1 MKINMPMTITAADSN
16 TRQVTGRIVTW
27 NEEGSTS
34 AGRTVFLPNSI
45 QFGKNVKL
53 LWEHRLEKPLGKLI
67 SAEVTDQGIEA
78 TFKIAGTIAGDDYL
92 TEAAEGLRDGLS
104 VGVKVDSWQNND
116 GVMTIDAAKLI
127 EVSAV
132 TEPAISSAR
141 ISDVAASEGEKVEDS
156 ESAPAESDK
165 PTEGEQVSD
174 TVVPAPAQET
184 AEAAKNETP
193 AVTAAFYTKP
203 RVNLNATAGQYAL
216 AQIRAAQGDA
226 DSRDLVAALDAA
238 TTAENIGVVPPTYL
252 RDIIGI
258 IDSSMPFADSI
269 EQGTLPATGM
279 KFYRP
284 VLGTQATT
292 AQTAEAVELDSTD
305 TTITSLEIDV
315 VKIGG
320 ANKISV
326 ELLERSDPEYLTVLL
341 SELAASWAQKADAYA
356 FAQALG
362 APGSSSGATLYAA
375 IADGIADSFGVVR
388 KTPNRF
394 LADTGN
400 FAELLA
406 AVDDNKRPLFAAAA
420 PQNAAGLMTQ
430 GSTSGTIA
438 GLQLVVDAN
447 IDTGTGV
454 KGVVY
459 PSDAATFYKSAAFQI
474 RSNVVSTAEVEVGI
488 YGYVA
493 LARKYATAF
502 RNITVA

>member
-1 MKINMPMTITAADSN
+1 MPMTLTAADGEKRIVS
-16 TRQVTGRIVTW
+16 GRIVTW
-27 NEEGSTS
+27 NEEGNTS
-34 AGRTVFLPNSI
+34 AGRTVFKPGSI
-45 QFGKNVKL
+45 ALGKNVKL
-53 LWEHRLEKPLGKLI
+53 LWEHQMERPLGRLI
-67 SAEVTDQGIEA
+67 AAEVTESGIEA
-78 TFKIAGTIAGDDYL
+78 QFKIAGTIAGDDYL

-104 VGVKVDSWQNND
+104 VGVKIDAWTNNE

-132 TEPAISSAR
+132 TTPAIDSAR
-141 ISDVAASEGEKVEDS
+141 VAEVAASENETPENS
-156 ESAPAESDK
+156 EPAPADSDQ

-174 TVVPAPAQET
+174 TTVPAPAEET
-184 AEAAKNETP
+184 VEAVKASAAAP
-193 AVTAAFYTKP
+193 AAFYAKP
-203 RVNLNATAGQYAL
+203 RVNLNVTAGQYAL
-216 AQIRAAQGDA
+216 AQVRAAQGDT

-238 TTAENIGVVPPTYL
+238 TTTENIGVVPPTYL

-258 IDSSMPFADSI
+258 VDASMPFADSL
-269 EQGTLPATGM
+269 EQGTLPASGM

-305 TTITSLEIDV
+305 TTITSLEVDI

-326 ELLERSDPEYLTVLL
+326 ELLERSDPAYLDVLL
-341 SELAASWAQKADAYA
+341 RELAASWAQKADAYA
-356 FAQALG
+356 FNIATASAANSTG
-362 APGSSSGATLYAA
+362 GTLYAA
-375 IADGIADSFGVVR
+375 IADAIADSFAVVR
-388 KTPNRF
+388 KTPNRY

-400 FAELLA
+400 FATLLG
-406 AVDDNKRPLFAAAA
+406 AVDGNDRPLFAAAA

-430 GSTSGTIA
+430 GSTAGTIA

-447 IDTGTGV
+447 VDTGAGV
-454 KGVVY
+454 LGMVY

-474 RSNVVSTAEVEVGI
+474 RSNVVSTAEVEVGL

-493 LARKYATAF
+493 CALKYGTAF
-502 RNITVA
+502 RKIV

>member
-16 TRQVTGRIVTW
+16 TRTVTGRIVTW
-27 NEEGSTS
+27 NEEGNTS

-45 QFGKNVKL
+45 QLGKNVKL
-53 LWEHRLEKPLGKLI
+53 LWEHRLEKPLGKLMA
-67 SAEVTDQGIEA
+67 AEITDQGIEA
-78 TFKIAGTIAGDDYL
+78 QFKIAGTIAGDDYL

-104 VGVKVDSWQNND
+104 VGVKIDSWSNNE
-116 GVMTIDAAKLI
+116 GVLTIDAAKLI

-141 ISDVAASEGEKVEDS
+141 ISDVAASDPQEENSDSATAEADQTTEGENVSDTTTP
-156 ESAPAESDK
+156 APAE
-165 PTEGEQVSD
+165 T
-174 TVVPAPAQET
+174 PAV
-184 AEAAKNETP
+184 EAAKSEAP
-193 AVTAAFYTKP
+193 AVTAAFYSKP
-203 RVNLNATAGQYAL
+203 RVNLNVTAGQYAM
-216 AQIRAAQGDA
+216 AQIRAAQGDT

-238 TTAENIGVVPPTYL
+238 TTTENIGVVPPTYL

-258 IDSSMPFADSI
+258 IDNSMPFADSI

-284 VLGTQATT
+284 VLGVQATT

-326 ELLERSDPEYLTVLL
+326 ELLERSDPEYLSVLL

-430 GSTSGTIA
+430 GSTAGTIA

-454 KGVVY
+454 KGVIY

-474 RSNVVSTAEVEVGI
+474 RSNVVSTAEVEVGL

-502 RNITVA
+502 RNLTVA

>member
-1 MKINMPMTITAADSN
+1 MPMTVTAADSN
-16 TRQVTGRIVTW
+16 TRVVSGRIVTW
-27 NEEGSTS
+27 NEEGNTS
-34 AGRTVFLPNSI
+34 AGRTLFKPGSI
-45 QFGKNVKL
+45 ALGKNVKL
-53 LWEHRLEKPLGKLI
+53 LWEHRLERPLGKLI
-67 SAEVTDQGIEA
+67 AAEVTDKGIEA
-78 TFKIAGTIAGDDYL
+78 QFKIAGTIAGDDYL

-104 VGVKVDSWQNND
+104 VGVKVDAWSNND
-116 GVMTIDAAKLI
+116 GVMTIDAAQLI

-141 ISDVAASEGEKVEDS
+141 VAEVAASQS
-156 ESAPAESDK
+156 ESTENSEPASADSDQ

-174 TVVPAPAQET
+174 TTVPAPAEET
-184 AEAAKNETP
+184 VEAAKASAP
-193 AVTAAFYTKP
+193 AVTAAFYAKP
-203 RVNLNATAGQYAL
+203 RVNLDVTAGQYAL
-216 AQIRAAQGDA
+216 AQIQSAQGNADA
-226 DSRDLVAALDAA
+226 RDLVAALDAA
-238 TTAENIGVVPPTYL
+238 TTTENIGVVPPTYL
-252 RDIIGI
+252 RDVIGI
-258 IDSSMPFADSI
+258 IDASMPFADSI

-326 ELLERSDPEYLTVLL
+326 ELLERSDPQYLDILL
-341 SELAASWAQKADAYA
+341 RELAASWAQKADAYA

-430 GSTSGTIA
+430 GSTAGTIA

-447 IDTGTGV
+447 IDTGTGI

-459 PSDAATFYKSAAFQI
+459 PSDAATFYKSPAFQI

-502 RNITVA
+502 RNLTVA

>member
-1 MKINMPMTITAADSN
+1 MPMTITAADSN
-16 TRQVTGRIVTW
+16 TRTVTGRIVTW
-27 NEEGSTS
+27 NEVGNTS
-34 AGRTVFLPNSI
+34 AGRTIFKPNSI

-78 TFKIAGTIAGDDYL
+78 QFKIAGTIAGDDYL

-104 VGVKVDSWQNND
+104 VGVKVDSWSNED
-116 GVMTIDAAKLI
+116 GVMSIDAAKLV

-141 ISDVAASEGEKVEDS
+141 ISDVAASESQEENS
-156 ESAPAESDK
+156 ESATAEADQS
-165 PTEGEQVSD
+165 TEGENVSD
-174 TVVPAPAQET
+174 TTTPAPAEQP
-184 AEAAKNETP
+184 AVEAAKSEAP

-203 RVNLNATAGQYAL
+203 RVNLNVSAGQYAL
-216 AQIRAAQGDA
+216 AQVRAAQGDA

-238 TTAENIGVVPPTYL
+238 TTTENIGVVPPTYL
-252 RDIIGI
+252 RDVIGI

-305 TTITSLEIDV
+305 TTITSMEIDV

-326 ELLERSDPEYLTVLL
+326 ELLERSDPAYLDVLL
-341 SELAASWAQKADAYA
+341 RELAASWAQKADAYA
-356 FAQALG
+356 FSIAAG
-362 APGSSSGATLYAA
+362 ATGTSTGATLYAA

-430 GSTSGTIA
+430 GSTAGTIA

-447 IDTGTGV
+447 LDTGTGV
-454 KGVVY
+454 KGIIY

-474 RSNVVSTAEVEVGI
+474 RSNVVSTAEVEVGL

-493 LARKYATAF
+493 CARKYATAF
-502 RNITVA
+502 RSLTVA

>member
-1 MKINMPMTITAADSN
+1 MPMTITAADSN
-16 TRQVTGRIVTW
+16 TRTVTGRIVTW
-27 NEEGSTS
+27 NEVGNTS
-34 AGRTVFLPNSI
+34 AGRTIFKPNSI

-78 TFKIAGTIAGDDYL
+78 QFKIAGTIAGDDYL

-104 VGVKVDSWQNND
+104 VGVKVDSWSNED
-116 GVMTIDAAKLI
+116 GVMSIDAAKLV

-141 ISDVAASEGEKVEDS
+141 ISDVAASESQKENS
-156 ESAPAESDK
+156 ESATAEADQS
-165 PTEGEQVSD
+165 TEGENVSD
-174 TVVPAPAQET
+174 TTTPAPAEQP
-184 AEAAKNETP
+184 AVEAAKSEAP

-203 RVNLNATAGQYAL
+203 RVNTNVSAGQYAL
-216 AQIRAAQGDA
+216 AQVRAAQGDA

-238 TTAENIGVVPPTYL
+238 TTTENIGVVPPTYL

-258 IDSSMPFADSI
+258 IDGAMPFADSI

-305 TTITSLEIDV
+305 TTITSLEIPV

-326 ELLERSDPEYLTVLL
+326 ELLERSDPAYLDVLL
-341 SELAASWAQKADAYA
+341 RELAASWAQKADAYA
-356 FAQALG
+356 FSIACAS
-362 APGSSSGATLYAA
+362 AAASTGATLYAA
-375 IADGIADSFGVVR
+375 TADAIADSFGVVR

-394 LADTGN
+394 LADVGN
-400 FAELLA
+400 FAALLA
-406 AVDDNKRPLFAAAA
+406 EVDGNDRPLFAAAA
-420 PQNAAGLMTQ
+420 PQNAAGLISQ
-430 GSTSGTIA
+430 GSTAGTVA
-438 GLQLVVDAN
+438 GLSLVVDAN
-447 IDTGTGV
+447 IDTGSGIS
-454 KGVVY
+454 GVVY

-474 RSNVVSTAEVEVGI
+474 RSNVVSTAEVEVGL

-493 LARKYATAF
+493 CAKKYGTAF
-502 RNITVA
+502 RNVTVA

>member
-1 MKINMPMTITAADSN
+1 MPMTITAADSN
-16 TRQVTGRIVTW
+16 TRTVTGRIVTW

-45 QFGKNVKL
+45 NFGKNVKL

-67 SAEVTDQGIEA
+67 SAEVTDKGIEA
-78 TFKIAGTIAGDDYL
+78 SFKIAGTIAGDDYL

-141 ISDVAASEGEKVEDS
+141 ISDVAASENTEENSEPASADS
-156 ESAPAESDK
+156 DQPN
-165 PTEGEQVSD
+165 EGEQVSD
-174 TVVPAPAQET
+174 TTVSAAPAVESVDAAK
-184 AEAAKNETP
+184 AEAP
-193 AVTAAFYTKP
+193 AVSAAFYAKP
-203 RVNLNATAGQYAL
+203 RVNLNVTAGQYAL
-216 AQIRAAQGDA
+216 AQVRAAQGDT

-238 TTAENIGVVPPTYL
+238 TTTENIGVVPPTYL
-252 RDIIGI
+252 RDLIGI
-258 IDSSMPFADSI
+258 IDNSMPFADSI

-305 TTITSLEIDV
+305 TTITSMEIDV

-326 ELLERSDPEYLTVLL
+326 ELLERSDPAYLDVLL
-341 SELAASWAQKADAYA
+341 RELAASWAQKADAYA
-356 FAQALG
+356 ASIALG

-375 IADGIADSFGVVR
+375 IADGIADSFAVVR

-420 PQNAAGLMTQ
+420 PQNAAGLITQ
-430 GSTSGTIA
+430 GSTAGTIA

-447 IDTGTGV
+447 LDTGTGV
-454 KGVVY
+454 KGVIY

-474 RSNVVSTAEVEVGI
+474 RSNVVSTAEVEVGL

-493 LARKYATAF
+493 CARKYATAF
-502 RNITVA
+502 RNLTVA

>member
-1 MKINMPMTITAADSN
+1 MPMTITAADSN
-16 TRQVTGRIVTW
+16 TRTVTGRIVTW

-78 TFKIAGTIAGDDYL
+78 SFKIAGTIAGDDYL

-141 ISDVAASEGEKVEDS
+141 ISDVAASENQNEENSEPASADS
-156 ESAPAESDK
+156 DQPN
-165 PTEGEQVSD
+165 EGEQVSD
-174 TVVPAPAQET
+174 TTVSAAPAVESVDAAK
-184 AEAAKNETP
+184 AEAP
-193 AVTAAFYTKP
+193 AVSAAFYAKP
-203 RVNLNATAGQYAL
+203 RVNLNVTAGQYAL
-216 AQIRAAQGDA
+216 AQVRAAQGDA

-238 TTAENIGVVPPTYL
+238 TTTENIGVVPPTYL
-252 RDIIGI
+252 RDLIGI
-258 IDSSMPFADSI
+258 VDASMPFADSI

-292 AQTAEAVELDSTD
+292 AVTAEAVELDSTD
-305 TTITSLEIDV
+305 TTITSMEIDV

-326 ELLERSDPEYLTVLL
+326 ELLERSDPAYLDVLL
-341 SELAASWAQKADAYA
+341 RELAASWAQKADAYA
-356 FAQALG
+356 FSIACAS
-362 APGSSSGATLYAA
+362 AAASTGATLYAA

-400 FAELLA
+400 FSSLLA
-406 AVDDNKRPLFAAAA
+406 AVDGSGRPLFAAAA
-420 PQNAAGLMTQ
+420 PQNAAGLISQ
-430 GSTSGTIA
+430 GSTAGTVA
-438 GLQLVVDAN
+438 GMQLVVDAN
-447 IDTGTGV
+447 IDTGTGIS
-454 KGVVY
+454 GIIY

-474 RSNVVSTAEVEVGI
+474 RSNVVSTAEVEVGL

-493 LARKYATAF
+493 CAKKYGTAF
-502 RNITVA
+502 RNITVS